1 MTLTTTIYLVRHG
14 ATAWNDAGRYQGRA
28 DVPLSARGVAEVRAL
43 ADQLRAVHFDA
54 AYSST
59 LSRAR
64 MTAEI
69 LLEGSGLRALPLP
82 DLDELSYGVLQ
93 GLTPEHRK
101 ARHEP
106 LDSCWRDTPWA
117 VRFPEGESLA
127 DVEARVVP
135 AWKRIVEAH
144 RGETVLVAAHGH
156 VNRVL
161 LLPIMGLPTDA
172 FWTIDQPNAACVIV
186 RVGATQTRTET
197 LCRAAEMSGAA

>member
-14 ATAWNDAGRYQGRA
+14 ATEWNDAGRYQGRA
-28 DVPLSARGVAEVRAL
+28 DVPLSARGELEVRAL
-43 ADQLRAVHFDA
+43 ANELRAVHFDA

-64 MTAEI
+64 MTADI
-69 LLEGSGLRALPLP
+69 LLEGSGVRALPLP

-117 VRFPEGESLA
+117 VRFPEGESLV
-127 DVEARVVP
+127 DVQARVVP
-135 AWKRIVEAH
+135 AWNGIVARH
-144 RGETVLVAAHGH
+144 AGETVLVAAHGH

-161 LLPIMGLPTDA
+161 LLPMLGLPMDA
-172 FWTIDQPNAACVIV
+172 FWTVDQPNAACVIV
-186 RVGATQTRTET
+186 RMGATGVRTET
-197 LCRAAEMSGAA
+197 LRRAAEMSGAA